1 MEKLNNLC
9 CLIVIF
15 IVIIGISYTIGYNS
29 NKQQLDINND
39 NTKDIYYK
47 NKFDSINSE
56 INKRDSIIKQLKKN
70 IKHDTQQA
78 YKDSYNDAV
87 NKFFELTSP
96 NKNE

>member
-1 MEKLNNLC
+1 MEKLNSLC
-9 CLIVIF
+9 LLIIIF
-15 IVIIGISYTIGYNS
+15 INIISINYIIDYN
-29 NKQQLDINND
+29 KRLQLDINND
-39 NTKDIYYK
+39 TKDIYYK

-56 INKRDSIIKQLKKN
+56 INKRDSIIKQLKNN

-87 NKFFELTSP
+87 NKFLELTSP

>member
-1 MEKLNNLC
+1 MEKLNSLC
-9 CLIVIF
+9 LLIIIF
-15 IVIIGISYTIGYNS
+15 INIIVMNYIIDYN
-29 NKQQLDINND
+29 KRLQLDINNN

-56 INKRDSIIKQLKKN
+56 IIKRDSIIKQLKKN

-87 NKFFELTSP
+87 NKFIKLTSS
-96 NKNE
+96 NKNK

>member
-9 CLIVIF
+9 CIIVIVINI
-15 IVIIGISYTIGYNS
+15 IVINYIIDYN
-29 NKQQLDINND
+29 KRIQLYINNN

-47 NKFDSINSE
+47 NKFDSITSE
-56 INKRDSIIKQLKKN
+56 ITKRDSIIKQLKNN

-87 NKFFELTSP
+87 NKFLELTSS

>member
-1 MEKLNNLC
+1 MDKLNNLC
-9 CLIVIF
+9 CIIVIVINI
-15 IVIIGISYTIGYNS
+15 IVISYTIDYN
-29 NKQQLDINND
+29 KKLQLDINN

-56 INKRDSIIKQLKKN
+56 IIKRDSIIKQLKKN

-87 NKFFELTSP
+87 NKFLELTSP

>member
-9 CLIVIF
+9 CIIVIVINI
-15 IVIIGISYTIGYNS
+15 IVINYIIDYN
-29 NKQQLDINND
+29 KRLQLYINNN

-47 NKFDSINSE
+47 NKFDSITSE
-56 INKRDSIIKQLKKN
+56 ITKRDSIIKQLKNN

-87 NKFFELTSP
+87 NKFIKLTSS

>member
-1 MEKLNNLC
+1 MDKLNNLC
-9 CLIVIF
+9 CIIVIVINI
-15 IVIIGISYTIGYNS
+15 IVINYIIDC
-29 NKQQLDINND
+29 NKRLQLDINN

-56 INKRDSIIKQLKKN
+56 ITKRDSIIKQLKKN

-87 NKFFELTSP
+87 NKFLKLTSP

>member
-9 CLIVIF
+9 CIIVIVINI
-15 IVIIGISYTIGYNS
+15 IVINYIIDYN
-29 NKQQLDINND
+29 KRLQLYINNN

-56 INKRDSIIKQLKKN
+56 ITKRDSIIKQLKKN

-78 YKDSYNDAV
+78 YKDSYNNAV
-87 NKFFELTSP
+87 NKFIKLTSS

>member
-1 MEKLNNLC
+1 MDKLNNLC
-9 CLIVIF
+9 CIIVIVINI
-15 IVIIGISYTIGYNS
+15 IVISYTIDYN
-29 NKQQLDINND
+29 KRLQLDINNN

-56 INKRDSIIKQLKKN
+56 ITKRDSIIKQLKKN

-87 NKFFELTSP
+87 NKFLELTSP
-96 NKNE
+96 NKNK

>member
-1 MEKLNNLC
+1 MEKLNSLC
-9 CLIVIF
+9 LLIIIF
-15 IVIIGISYTIGYNS
+15 INIISINYIIDYNKRLQS
-29 NKQQLDINND
+29 DINNN

-47 NKFDSINSE
+47 NKFDSINYE
-56 INKRDSIIKQLKKN
+56 ITKRDSIIKQLKKN

-87 NKFFELTSP
+87 NKFFELTSS

>member
-1 MEKLNNLC
+1 MEKLNSLC
-9 CLIVIF
+9 LLIIIF
-15 IVIIGISYTIGYNS
+15 INIISINYIIDYN
-29 NKQQLDINND
+29 KRLQLYINND

-56 INKRDSIIKQLKKN
+56 ITKRDSIIKQLKKN

-87 NKFFELTSP
+87 NKFLELTSS

>member
-15 IVIIGISYTIGYNS
+15 IVIIGISYTICYNS
-29 NKQQLDINND
+29 NKQQLDIND

-56 INKRDSIIKQLKKN
+56 ITKRDSIIKQLKKN

-87 NKFFELTSP
+87 NKFLELTSP

>member
-1 MEKLNNLC
+1 MEKLNSLC
-9 CLIVIF
+9 LLIIIF
-15 IVIIGISYTIGYNS
+15 INIISINYIIDYN
-29 NKQQLDINND
+29 KRLQLDINNN

-56 INKRDSIIKQLKKN
+56 INKRDSIIKQLKNN

-87 NKFFELTSP
+87 NKFLELTSP

>member
-1 MEKLNNLC
+1 MEKLNSL
-9 CLIVIF
+9 CLIIIIF
-15 IVIIGISYTIGYNS
+15 INIITINYIIDC
-29 NKQQLDINND
+29 NKRLQLDINY
-39 NTKDIYYK
+39 NTKYIYYK

-56 INKRDSIIKQLKKN
+56 ITKRDSIIKQLKNN

-87 NKFFELTSP
+87 NKFRELTGS